1 MLKGVAASPGI
12 AIGKAFLYTKEKV
25 TINVEK
31 IEESKVEEEIAK
43 FRKALEVTQEEIEK
57 IKEKALKEFGKE
69 KAEIFEAHLMLASD
83 PELIEGVENM
93 IKTELVTADNAVN
106 KVIEQNASVMES
118 LNDEYLKERAVDLRD
133 VGNRIIENLLGV
145 KSVNLSDLEEE
156 VVVIARDLTPSD
168 TATMKKEMVLG
179 FATDVGGRTSHTAI
193 MARSLEI
200 PAVVGLGN
208 VTSQVKAGDL
218 VIVDGLEGIV
228 IVNPDEKT
236 VEDYKSK
243 KESYE
248 KKVEGLKQLKDLPAE
263 TPDGKKVM
271 LAANIG
277 TPKDVASALANGA
290 EGVGLFRTEFLYM
303 DRNSLPSEEEQF
315 EAYKEVVEK
324 MGGRPV
330 TIRTLDI
337 GGDKELPYLDMPKE
351 MNPFLGYRAIRLCLD
366 RPDIFKTQLRAI
378 LRASAYGNVQ
388 IMYPMISSVEEV
400 RKANSILEEVKA
412 ELDREGVKYDKEIKV
427 GIMVEIPSAAV
438 TADILAKEVDFFSI
452 GTNDLTQYTLA
463 VDRMN
468 EHVKEY
474 YQPFHP
480 AILRLVKMVI
490 DAAHKEGK
498 FAAMCGEMAG
508 DPLAA
513 VILLGL
519 GLDEFSMSAT
529 SIPEIKNIIRNVE
542 YEKAKEIAEKALNM
556 SEAREIEKM
565 MKDVIKDIG

>member
-1 MLKGVAASPGI
+1 M
-12 AIGKAFLYTKEKV
+12 EK
-25 TINVEK
+25 
-31 IEESKVEEEIAK
+31 
-43 FRKALEVTQEEIEK
+43 
-57 IKEKALKEFGKE
+57 FGKE

-118 LNDEYLKERAVDLRD
+118 LNDEYLRERAVDLRD

-565 MKDVIKDIG
+565 MKDVIKDID

>member
-43 FRKALEVTQEEIEK
+43 FRKALEVTQEEIKK
-57 IKEKALKEFGKE
+57 IKEKALEEFGKE

-118 LNDEYLKERAVDLRD
+118 LNDEYLRERAVDLRD

-218 VIVDGLEGIV
+218 VIVDGLEGVV

-248 KKVEGLKQLKDLPAE
+248 KKVERLKQLKDLPTE

-277 TPKDVASALANGA
+277 TPKDIASALANGA

-427 GIMVEIPSAAV
+427 GIMVEIPSAAL

-565 MKDVIKDIG
+565 MKDVIKDIE

>member
-43 FRKALEVTQEEIEK
+43 FRKALEVTQEEIKK
-57 IKEKALKEFGKE
+57 IKEKALEEFGKE
-69 KAEIFEAHLMLASD
+69 KAEIFEAHLMLTSD

-118 LNDEYLKERAVDLRD
+118 LNDEYLRERAVDLRD

-218 VIVDGLEGIV
+218 VIVDGLEGVV

-248 KKVEGLKQLKDLPAE
+248 KKVERLKQLKDLPAE

-277 TPKDVASALANGA
+277 TPKDIASALANGA

-337 GGDKELPYLDMPKE
+337 GGDKELPYLGMPKE

-427 GIMVEIPSAAV
+427 GIMVEIPSAAL

-556 SEAREIEKM
+556 SEAKEIQKM
-565 MKDVIKDIG
+565 MEEVIKDIE

>member
-43 FRKALEVTQEEIEK
+43 FRKALEVTQEEIKK
-57 IKEKALKEFGKE
+57 IKEKALEEFGKE
-69 KAEIFEAHLMLASD
+69 KAEIFEAHLMLTSD

-118 LNDEYLKERAVDLRD
+118 LNDEYLRERAVDLRD

-208 VTSQVKAGDL
+208 VTSQVKSGDL
-218 VIVDGLEGIV
+218 VIVDGLEGVV

-248 KKVEGLKQLKDLPAE
+248 KKVERLKQLKDLPAE

-277 TPKDVASALANGA
+277 TPKDIASALANGA

-427 GIMVEIPSAAV
+427 GIMVEIPSAAL

-556 SEAREIEKM
+556 SEAKEIQKM
-565 MKDVIKDIG
+565 MEEVIKDIE

>member
-248 KKVEGLKQLKDLPAE
+248 KRVEGLKQLKDLPAE

>member
-452 GTNDLTQYTLA
+452 GTNDPTQYTLA

-565 MKDVIKDIG
+565 MKDVIKDID

>member
-43 FRKALEVTQEEIEK
+43 FRKALEVTQEEIKK
-57 IKEKALKEFGKE
+57 IKEKVLEKFGKE

-118 LNDEYLKERAVDLRD
+118 LNDEYLRERAVDLRD

-248 KKVEGLKQLKDLPAE
+248 KRVEGLKQLKDLPAE

>member
-118 LNDEYLKERAVDLRD
+118 LNDEYLRERAVDLRD

-248 KKVEGLKQLKDLPAE
+248 KRVEGLKQLKDLPAE

-427 GIMVEIPSAAV
+427 GIMVEIPSAAL

>member
-43 FRKALEVTQEEIEK
+43 FRKALEVTQEEIKK
-57 IKEKALKEFGKE
+57 IKEKALEEFGKE

-565 MKDVIKDIG
+565 MKDVIKDID